1 MDEYKFRKDIKIHLY
16 YVIQMHPAYSVK
28 MYYAIALP
36 YILPTAT
43 LIGIYSGVREVDY
56 LEQMRMK
63 PAPNQFL
70 KIVFGNYAIGFIV
83 GLTYPVSLPLIAAHC
98 SYSKYVQICDK

>member
-1 MDEYKFRKDIKIHLY
+1 MRPL
-16 YVIQMHPAYSVK
+16 YSVK
-28 MYYAIALP
+28 LYYAMALP
-36 YILPTAT
+36 YILPTTT

-70 KIVFGNYAIGFIV
+70 KIVFGNYAFGFIT
-83 GLTYPVSLPLIAAHC
+83 GLTYPVSLPLIAAHY